1 MQEYIQYVALLLV
14 GLVAGIIN
22 VTAGGGS
29 TLTLPALIFIGL
41 DSAVANGTNRVSII
55 FQNISAVS
63 SFKRGS
69 EVRFKQ
75 GVVLALFAIPGAVI
89 GSVVATKISNE
100 LFERRLGIVLILVI
114 ISMLIPGSISLDIGA
129 KVNSS
134 RAWLANI
141 LFFGIGFYGGF
152 IQVGIGLAIMA
163 VLYHVLRMDLVT
175 VNFNKAVIILIYTIP
190 ALLVFTYSGNV
201 NLKLGL
207 VLAAGSAIGGWVGA
221 HLNIKGG
228 DRFIRYFMFVAI
240 LIISLKLLG
249 VFNYLF

>member
-1 MQEYIQYVALLLV
+1 MPEYTQYILLLLV
-14 GLVAGIIN
+14 GLVAGIVN

-41 DSAVANGTNRVSII
+41 DSSVANGTNRISLI

-75 GVVLALFAIPGAVI
+75 GIVLALFAIPGAVI

-100 LFERRLGIVLILVI
+100 LFERILGIVMILVI
-114 ISMLIPGSISLDIGA
+114 ISMLIPRSTSLDIGA

-134 RAWLANI
+134 RTWLANI

-152 IQVGIGLAIMA
+152 INVGIGLAIMA

-175 VNFNKAVIILIYTIP
+175 VNFNKTVIILIYTIP
-190 ALLVFTYSGNV
+190 ALLVFTYTGNV

-228 DRFIRYFMFVAI
+228 ERFIRYFMFVAI
-240 LIISLKLLG
+240 LIMSLKLLG

>member
-41 DSAVANGTNRVSII
+41 DSAVANGTNRVSLI

-89 GSVVATKISNE
+89 GSVVASKISNE
-100 LFERRLGIVLILVI
+100 LFERILGIVLIMVI

-134 RAWLANI
+134 RSWLANI

-190 ALLVFTYSGNV
+190 ALLVFTYTGNV
-201 NLKLGL
+201 NLKWGL

-228 DRFIRYFMFVAI
+228 DRFIRYFLFVAI

-249 VFNYLF
+249 VLNYLF

>member
-41 DSAVANGTNRVSII
+41 DSAVANGTNRVSLI

-100 LFERRLGIVLILVI
+100 LFERILGVVLIMVI

-134 RAWLANI
+134 RNWLANI

-228 DRFIRYFMFVAI
+228 DRFIRYFLFVAI

-249 VFNYLF
+249 VLNYLF

>member
-41 DSAVANGTNRVSII
+41 DSAVANGTNRVSLI

-100 LFERRLGIVLILVI
+100 LFERILGVVLIMVI

-134 RAWLANI
+134 RNWLANI
-141 LFFGIGFYGGF
+141 LLFGIGFYGGF

-228 DRFIRYFMFVAI
+228 DRFIRYFLFVAI

>member
-29 TLTLPALIFIGL
+29 ILTLPALIFIGL
-41 DSAVANGTNRVSII
+41 DSAVANGTNRVSLI

-100 LFERRLGIVLILVI
+100 LFERILGIVLIMVI

-134 RAWLANI
+134 RNWLANI

-201 NLKLGL
+201 NLKWGL

-228 DRFIRYFMFVAI
+228 ERFIRYFLFVAI
-240 LIISLKLLG
+240 MIISLKLLG